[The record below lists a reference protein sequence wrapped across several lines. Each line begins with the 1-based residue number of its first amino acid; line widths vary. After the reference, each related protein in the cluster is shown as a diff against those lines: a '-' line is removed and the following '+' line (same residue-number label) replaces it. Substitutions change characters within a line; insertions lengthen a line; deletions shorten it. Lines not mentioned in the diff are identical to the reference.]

1 MWYNHTDIS
10 LRGRAALSYDQEYA
24 GRPPDRKE
32 GPMQLIV
39 KPMGYGD
46 CCVLR
51 QGRALLI
58 ADCGSRTNR
67 RASARH
73 GRSASAYAWAA
84 IREELADGP
93 VADLLITRFDPDRFN
108 GFLHLK
114 GARVVQRVYLPHSLY
129 QQRGDAA
136 HALAT
141 LALTAPSG
149 SWGWHAA
156 RDGAAL
162 LARLPQVCGQVLLR
176 RQGQTIRFAGQ
187 ALKVL
192 WPCAPAAEQLTLFK
206 SEPAG
211 CVCPQWM
218 GAEPEQIDL
227 EYAVRRAVN
236 QIQPGGWA
244 RCQQL
249 AGAFAACLESLA
261 QEGAKEAENCRPAA
275 EALTEAMAALLPL
288 REAVQAQAGQRPEL
302 AALMEKYA
310 AARRQA
316 WQNRLDEGSLVCAL
330 DDRLLL
336 TGDVDQEVLDELRRS
351 GLLEQRYKAVQ
362 APAHGARAM
371 LLPAAGYLIVS
382 NGYRKGWGVRAALVR
397 SAAGRVV
404 CTRAY
409 KEAGCCEYMAR
420 RACPKK
426 CIRMGDCFKLELGAE
441 PGRRKTKR

>member
-1 MWYNHTDIS
+1 M
-10 LRGRAALSYDQEYA
+10 R
-24 GRPPDRKE
+24 
-32 GPMQLIV
+32 LIV
-39 KPMGYGD
+39 KPMGYGN
-46 CCVLR
+46 CCILR

-84 IREELADGP
+84 IRGELADGP

-114 GARVVQRVYLPHSLY
+114 GARAAQRVYLPQSLY

-141 LALTAPSG
+141 LALAAPAG

-162 LARLPQVCGQVLLR
+162 LAKLPQVCGQVLLR

-187 ALKVL
+187 ELTVL
-192 WPCAPAAEQLTLFK
+192 WPCAPAAEQLTLVE
-206 SEPAG
+206 SEPSG
-211 CVCPQWM
+211 CACPQWA
-218 GAEPEQIDL
+218 GADPDQL
-227 EYAVRRAVN
+227 ELETAVRQAVE
-236 QIQPGGWA
+236 QLVPGGWA
-244 RCQQL
+244 VCQRL

-261 QEGAKEAENCRPAA
+261 EEGAREAENCRPAA
-275 EALTEAMAALLPL
+275 DALTAAMEALLPV
-288 REAVQAQAGQRPEL
+288 RAAVQAQAGQQPEL
-302 AALMEKYA
+302 ATLLDRYA
-310 AARRQA
+310 VTRRLA

-362 APAHGARAM
+362 APAHGTRAM
-371 LLPAAGYLIVS
+371 LLPAARYLIVS

-397 SAAGRVV
+397 AATGRVV

-420 RACPKK
+420 RSCPKK
-426 CIRMGDCFKLELGAE
+426 CLRMGESFQLELGAE
-441 PGRRKTKR
+441 PSRRRTKQ